1 MDAERKT
8 PLFRQELIDHFAHRL
23 HGEVSIA
30 VPISWQTIGYFLFA
44 TLVVAL
50 IFLCTASYAR
60 VEAVGGAIALD
71 KGVVSIVPTRP
82 GVVTDIL
89 AHEGAR
95 VSAGQ
100 PVLTIR
106 SEEDSGR
113 GDTAP
118 ERILAALDAQDHSLK
133 MQAALLTESSA
144 AEQARLTEQA
154 RGISDEIA
162 RLDTQIAVQER
173 LVRLAQGFL
182 HRAQEI
188 AAQGYIS
195 GHDRDASEADLLTKR
210 QQLLQLQQARAAK
223 SAELH
228 AARRAMAQSATNAE
242 AQIAGLSS
250 NRAQVAQQVAQARAA
265 QGYALTSPV
274 SGTVTALTARVGQP
288 SSPPSPTMLVV
299 PDDTRPLAE
308 LQVPSSAVG
317 FLEVGQ
323 AVRLNIDA
331 FPYERF
337 GVVEGR
343 IASIATAATLRQMPD
358 GKSAPVYLVNVEL
371 PNPWIM
377 AFGRK
382 QSLLAGMTLSARIV
396 TRRQTLLE
404 WLFEPIFAVKRR

>member
-8 PLFRQELIDHFAHRL
+8 PLFRRELLGYIAQRL
-23 HGEVSIA
+23 HGEISIA
-30 VPISWQTIGYFLFA
+30 VPMSWQLIGYFLFA
-44 TLVVAL
+44 TLIVAFV
-50 IFLCTASYAR
+50 FLCTASYAR
-60 VEAVGGAIALD
+60 VETVGGAIALD

-82 GVVTDIL
+82 GVVTEIL
-89 AHEGAR
+89 AHDGSR
-95 VSAGQ
+95 VIAGQ
-100 PVLTIR
+100 PLLKIR

-113 GDTAP
+113 GATAP
-118 ERILAALDAQDHSLK
+118 ERILAALDAQDHSFRV
-133 MQAALLTESSA
+133 QAALLTESSA

-154 RGISDEIA
+154 RGFSDEIA
-162 RLDTQIAVQER
+162 RLDAQIAVQER
-173 LVRLAQGFL
+173 LVRLADSLL
-182 HRAQEI
+182 HRAREV
-188 AAQGYIS
+188 ASQGYIS
-195 GHDRDASEADLLTKR
+195 GHDRDASEAELLTKR

-223 SAELH
+223 AAELL
-228 AARRAMAQSATNAE
+228 AARRAMAQSATSAE
-242 AQIAGLSS
+242 AQVAALSS
-250 NRAQVAQQVAQARAA
+250 SRAQVAQQVAQANAA

-274 SGTVTALTARVGQP
+274 NGMVTALTARLGQP
-288 SSPPSPTMLVV
+288 SSPTTPSMLIV
-299 PDDTRPLAE
+299 PEGTRPLAE

-323 AVRLNIDA
+323 AVRLNVDA

-343 IASIATAATLRQMPD
+343 IASIAAAATLRQMPD

-371 PNPWIM
+371 PNPWVS

>member
-1 MDAERKT
+1 MDAEREA
-8 PLFRQELIDHFAHRL
+8 PLFRKELIDHFTHRL
-23 HGEVSIA
+23 HGEISIA

-44 TLVVAL
+44 TLIVAL

-60 VEAVGGAIALD
+60 VEAVGGSIALD
-71 KGVVSIVPTRP
+71 KGVVSIVTTRP
-82 GVVTDIL
+82 GVVTEIL
-89 AHEGAR
+89 TQEGAR
-95 VSAGQ
+95 VTAGQ
-100 PVLTIR
+100 PLLTIR

-113 GDTAP
+113 GDTTP
-118 ERILAALDAQDHSLK
+118 ERILAALDAQDYSFK

-154 RGISDEIA
+154 RGISEEVA
-162 RLDTQIAVQER
+162 RLDAQIAVQER
-173 LVRLAQGFL
+173 LVRLAQNL
-182 HRAQEI
+182 LRRAQEI

-223 SAELH
+223 SAELL

-274 SGTVTALTARVGQP
+274 DGTVTALTARVGQP
-288 SSPPSPTMLVV
+288 SSPSSPTMLIV
-299 PDDTRPLAE
+299 PHDTKPLAE

-317 FLEVGQ
+317 FLAVGQ
-323 AVRLNIDA
+323 PVRLNVDA

-337 GVVEGR
+337 GIVEGR

-358 GKSAPVYLVNVEL
+358 GKSAPVYLVSVEL
-371 PNPWIM
+371 PNPWII
-377 AFGRK
+377 AFGRR

-404 WLFEPIFAVKRR
+404 WLFEPLYAVKRR